1 MVHHEVNGALEPEFL
16 SDGFADMVGMP
27 MDQVWALYREN
38 ALSGVHPEDREYAKE
53 SPDRCITEKCE
64 RTDLQYRLRKGDGS
78 YIWVSVKFSVI
89 QSDGGEARVYA
100 DYNDITEEKKAQERE
115 RQQYREQIFRHY
127 LMSGPEVLILGHCNI
142 SRNEITEIR
151 DRTGSR
157 LLERF
162 GKVREDFFT
171 GIGTLVADPEER
183 AVFYSKYLNGPSL
196 QAFEQ
201 GSTEILMSC
210 YVILPESKEGRYVQF
225 KVNLLETPDTG
236 DITGVLTVTDITKQ
250 VIRDEIFQRLSTFEY
265 DLVVDLD
272 LLHDRF
278 EIVSGGDS
286 KFPEERGCQS
296 ERVAK
301 VLHELVPEQER
312 ERVAQLLDPAQMLER
327 LRREKSYSFTYS
339 IEGDGEES
347 LTKNMVVLAIDLRL
361 GRVCLVRTDVTDM
374 LKAEREAKRTLE
386 AALSEAEKASRVK
399 SDFLSSMSHD
409 IRTPMNAIVGMTALA
424 QANISHFRGDMLRI
438 KQILINLLSNA
449 IKFTMEGGRVSFRLE
464 EIDCETAGK
473 ARYRFTVSDTG
484 IGMSEKFQ
492 QHLFEPFIRSE
503 RVSGVEGTGLGLS
516 ITKGLVDLM
525 GGEIQLESRLGQG
538 TTFRIELEF
547 DAVDNGLE
555 ARIPGRLKEEDERSM
570 EGLHFLL
577 VEDNAINSEILGELL
592 QMRGATYVLKENGR
606 QAVEEFQNSS
616 PGTYDAIFMDVQMPV
631 MNGYEATRAIRAL
644 PRPDA
649 GAIVILAMTANAFAE
664 DVQKAMESG
673 MNGHIAKPVD
683 MKLLQTTLSELL
695 PPGKRQN
702 GSDSSCGCQ
711 G

>member
-1 MVHHEVNGALEPEFL
+1 M
-16 SDGFADMVGMP
+16 
-27 MDQVWALYREN
+27 
-38 ALSGVHPEDREYAKE
+38 
-53 SPDRCITEKCE
+53 
-64 RTDLQYRLRKGDGS
+64 
-78 YIWVSVKFSVI
+78 
-89 QSDGGEARVYA
+89 
-100 DYNDITEEKKAQERE
+100 
-115 RQQYREQIFRHY
+115 
-127 LMSGPEVLILGHCNI
+127 
-142 SRNEITEIR
+142 
-151 DRTGSR
+151 
-157 LLERF
+157 
-162 GKVREDFFT
+162 
-171 GIGTLVADPEER
+171 
-183 AVFYSKYLNGPSL
+183 
-196 QAFEQ
+196 
-201 GSTEILMSC
+201 
-210 YVILPESKEGRYVQF
+210 
-225 KVNLLETPDTG
+225 
-236 DITGVLTVTDITKQ
+236 
-250 VIRDEIFQRLSTFEY
+250 
-265 DLVVDLD
+265 D

-484 IGMSEKFQ
+484 IGMSEEFQ

-555 ARIPGRLKEEDERSM
+555 ARIPGRLKEEDKRSM

-592 QMRGATYVLKENGR
+592 QMRGATYVLKEDGR

>member
-1 MVHHEVNGALEPEFL
+1 M
-16 SDGFADMVGMP
+16 
-27 MDQVWALYREN
+27 
-38 ALSGVHPEDREYAKE
+38 
-53 SPDRCITEKCE
+53 
-64 RTDLQYRLRKGDGS
+64 
-78 YIWVSVKFSVI
+78 
-89 QSDGGEARVYA
+89 
-100 DYNDITEEKKAQERE
+100 
-115 RQQYREQIFRHY
+115 
-127 LMSGPEVLILGHCNI
+127 
-142 SRNEITEIR
+142 
-151 DRTGSR
+151 
-157 LLERF
+157 
-162 GKVREDFFT
+162 
-171 GIGTLVADPEER
+171 
-183 AVFYSKYLNGPSL
+183 
-196 QAFEQ
+196 
-201 GSTEILMSC
+201 
-210 YVILPESKEGRYVQF
+210 
-225 KVNLLETPDTG
+225 
-236 DITGVLTVTDITKQ
+236 
-250 VIRDEIFQRLSTFEY
+250 
-265 DLVVDLD
+265 D

-484 IGMSEKFQ
+484 IGMSEEFQ

-538 TTFRIELEF
+538 ATFRIELEF

-702 GSDSSCGCQ
+702 GSDSSCGYR

>member
-1 MVHHEVNGALEPEFL
+1 MIEVTVKREKERLEKYFETVLKHLPGGVAVVHHEVNGALEPEFL

-38 ALSGVHPEDREYAKE
+38 ALSGVHPEVREYVKE
-53 SPDRCITEKCE
+53 SLDRCITEKCE

-142 SRNEITEIR
+142 SRNEI
-151 DRTGSR
+151 
-157 LLERF
+157 
-162 GKVREDFFT
+162 
-171 GIGTLVADPEER
+171 
-183 AVFYSKYLNGPSL
+183 
-196 QAFEQ
+196 
-201 GSTEILMSC
+201 TEILMSC

-339 IEGDGEES
+339 IEGDGGES

-361 GRVCLVRTDVTDM
+361 GRVCLVRTDVTDI

-484 IGMSEKFQ
+484 IGMSEEFQ

-702 GSDSSCGCQ
+702 GSDLSCGCQ